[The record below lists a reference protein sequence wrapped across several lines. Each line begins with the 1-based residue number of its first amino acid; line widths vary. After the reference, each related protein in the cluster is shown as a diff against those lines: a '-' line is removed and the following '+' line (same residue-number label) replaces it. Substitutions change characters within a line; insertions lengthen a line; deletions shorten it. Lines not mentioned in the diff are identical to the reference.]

1 MQWVSRSNHMG
12 SIPVRV
18 TMKRLPTPK
27 GVGSLFISGLPVR
40 ESKRPTRR
48 SRVKKC
54 PGDTFLGR
62 GRVEISKPPTIVR
75 EKPRQRQKG
84 LGGHHEKPPYGN
96 RRGRAGSA
104 RRQCA
109 RWLST
114 NRYFPDPP
122 GIVTEQNGE
131 RKHLHCARIDSG
143 GTPPVDTF
151 LGRGRVEISK
161 IPAIV
166 REKLRQRQKGLGGHH
181 EKSPYGNRRG
191 APGVNFGGQWPQP
204 ISHDSFLR
212 IVTSLTR
219 PVSAACPP
227 NLLHI
232 PFSLFPES
240 ARYCYRVEIDAKT
253 QAPLVKG
260 GWFCPW
266 QNRGDSAGWQVST

>member
-1 MQWVSRSNHMG
+1 MVEYPVHTRYVICSSQIAATRPVGQAVKTPPFHGGNMG

-18 TMKRLPTPK
+18 TMKRIPMSST
-27 GVGSLFISGLPVR
+27 SGFFSYLVPVR

-54 PGDTFLGR
+54 PVDTFLGR

-96 RRGRAGSA
+96 RRG
-104 RRQCA
+104 
-109 RWLST
+109 
-114 NRYFPDPP
+114 
-122 GIVTEQNGE
+122 
-131 RKHLHCARIDSG
+131 
-143 GTPPVDTF
+143 
-151 LGRGRVEISK
+151 
-161 IPAIV
+161 
-166 REKLRQRQKGLGGHH
+166 
-181 EKSPYGNRRG
+181 

-204 ISHDSFLR
+204 ISHSSFLR

-253 QAPLVKG
+253 QAPLAKG
-260 GWFCPW
+260 GWFCLW
-266 QNRGDSAGWQVST
+266 QNRGDSAGWQVSIWVCTLGKCLL